1 MKVIFSGSFI
11 TGGSGKLGGTVVQ
24 GGPYGPIARNGFRP
38 KVRNINNAF
47 QPCEKEAFTNVAKLW
62 RVLTAPQVAL
72 WNAYAIAPLTG
83 YATFLKFNLQYYRI
97 NGTYLVTPVTL
108 PVVPASIVL
117 NSCTR
122 SSPNQFTLN
131 YTGTLSVNTNYLHI
145 FVSLNNS
152 FGAVRCV
159 KSRLRLVNTTI
170 LVTGGNIYTFVN
182 TVHNVSGLAGC
193 SQFVGVRLFDTVTG
207 YLTPVQII
215 QFNS

>member
-83 YATFLKFNLQYYRI
+83 YSTFLKFNLQYYRI

-117 NSCTR
+117 NSGR
-122 SSPNQFTLN
+122 YFVIPAWELN
-131 YTGTLSVNTNYLHI
+131 YTGTTSVNANQIHI
-145 FVSLNNS
+145 FIVYNVSL
-152 FGAVRCV
+152 GATKLV
-159 KSRLRLVNTTI
+159 KSRLRLI
-170 LVTGGNIYTFVN
+170 SVTPLLSG
-182 TVHNVSGLAGC
+182 VHNYSFASLLNNVQVKAGTTA
-193 SQFVGVRLFDTVTG
+193 FYGVRLLDLTTG
-207 YLTPVQII
+207 YLTPFQYLN
-215 QFNS
+215 FLP